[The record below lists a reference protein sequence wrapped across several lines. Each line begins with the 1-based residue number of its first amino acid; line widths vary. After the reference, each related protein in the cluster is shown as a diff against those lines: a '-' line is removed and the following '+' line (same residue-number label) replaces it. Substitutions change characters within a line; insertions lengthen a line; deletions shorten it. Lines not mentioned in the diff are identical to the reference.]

1 MKNNMKRN
9 LLAYIVLISG
19 VLLSSCVK
27 QTSMRTTM
35 DIFLKATTGVRK
47 DIGTA
52 D

>member
-1 MKNNMKRN
+1 MKKA
-9 LLAYIVLISG
+9 LFAYLILFG
-19 VLLSSCVK
+19 GLLLSSCVK
-27 QTSMRTTM
+27 QNGVRITM